1 MRASVDF
8 LARLAAT
15 LVACVALPMTL
26 VSQSVTDA
34 PPLRISTHLVQFG
47 VIVRD
52 ANGPVGNLTKDDFQ
66 VIDCGATQ
74 AIRVFSV
81 ESSEAA
87 VEPAK
92 PLAQDTY
99 SDQLQSGASR
109 PRSVTIILLDN
120 LNTLSSS
127 TPLPHESTP
136 RWLEDHA
143 LAVAQQHLIEFLTQ
157 MDPRDR
163 IAIYGLT
170 DKLHVLCDFT
180 CSRDQLLAVVRRYD
194 ATGKTARDI
203 AEPGTYSFD
212 TDPEKNQHGFEA
224 GQNEGAAELS
234 AMKNEDRAAA
244 TMAALTSIAAHVAD
258 IPGRKNLLWLTGNL
272 VISGQAAASILVR
285 GNIAAYPVDARG
297 LLPRQ
302 PLMDMSE
309 VVDADK
315 NAMGGG
321 GAGSSSPMSAQ
332 PVGIDAM
339 EAMAEDT
346 GGHAFVNTNDL
357 TGAIRKA
364 VEDSAV
370 TYTLGFYLDPR
381 SVDGKFH
388 KLRVEVK
395 RPGLNVTYPKGYFA
409 FKDEPATEDENRK
422 SFLTAIRSPLN
433 SSAIPLEVKV
443 ESAGQAA
450 TRSLQI
456 AGTVGLKDALLPKD
470 GEMRRGKLDIY
481 TIEQDAQ
488 GNVLQQTN
496 SRLNLNLTEQQY
508 QAYTQSGIFF
518 RKSVEPKQ
526 GSTVLRVLVQ
536 YSGTPAVGSVIIP
549 LAKSN

>member
-1 MRASVDF
+1 MRPSVDF
-8 LARLAAT
+8 MGRRAAILLACFAM
-15 LVACVALPMTL
+15 PMTL
-26 VSQSVTDA
+26 VSQSATDA
-34 PPLRISTHLVQFG
+34 SQLRLSTHLVQFG

-66 VIDCGATQ
+66 VIDRGTTQ
-74 AIRVFSV
+74 AIRVFSTD
-81 ESSEAA
+81 SSEPAA
-87 VEPAK
+87 QPAQ
-92 PLAQDTY
+92 PLPQNTY
-99 SDQLQSGASR
+99 SDQVQYGASQ

-120 LNTLSSS
+120 LNTLNSSA
-127 TPLPHESTP
+127 PLPHESTP

-143 LAVAQQHLIEFLTQ
+143 LAAAQQRLIEFLRQ

-180 CSRDQLLAVVRRYD
+180 CNRDRLLTVVRRYN
-194 ATGKTARDI
+194 ATGKTPRDT
-203 AEPGTYSFD
+203 AEPGTYHFEEM
-212 TDPEKNQHGFEA
+212 DPEKNLHGFEG
-224 GQNEGAAELS
+224 GQDEGAAELA

-244 TMAALTSIAAHVAD
+244 TMAALAAIAAHVAD

-297 LLPRQ
+297 LLPRA
-302 PLMDMSE
+302 PLMDMSDVE
-309 VVDADK
+309 DADAYAEGK
-315 NAMGGG
+315 V
-321 GAGSSSPMSAQ
+321 GAPPSMSSQ
-332 PVGIDAM
+332 PIGIDAM
-339 EAMAEDT
+339 EQMAEDT

-409 FKDEPATEDENRK
+409 FKDEPATQDESRN
-422 SFLTAIRSPLN
+422 SFLAAIRSPLN

-443 ESAGQAA
+443 DSDGQPA

-456 AGTVGLKDALLPKD
+456 VCTVGLKDALLLKD

-481 TIEQDAQ
+481 TVEQDAQ
-488 GNVLQQTN
+488 GNVLRQTN

-508 QAYTQSGIFF
+508 QTYLQSGVFF
-518 RKSVEPKQ
+518 RKSVEPNKDA
-526 GSTVLRVLVQ
+526 TVLRVLVQ
-536 YSGTPAVGSVIIP
+536 FSGTPAVGSVIIP
-549 LAKSN
+549 LANSK